1 MHYIQLSIP
10 TSDPS
15 LQEILIAQ
23 LSTLGYEG
31 FEQHL
36 DHLDA
41 YIPEADYA
49 PQPLDDLL
57 QQFQLTCHTERLE
70 QRNWNEEWEK
80 NFQPVIVDDFCAIRA
95 GFHAPITGVEHELVI
110 TPKMSFGT
118 GHHATTCMMIDAMR
132 RLDFTGKT
140 VFDFGTGTGVLAI
153 LAERL
158 GAREILAIDHDD
170 WSIDNAGE
178 NSRENHCNVI
188 TLIKSDTIPS
198 QPNGFD
204 VILANINKHV
214 ILQHLPLIGQQLR
227 IGGVILLSGLLVED
241 EPEIRAAAVKNNL
254 PISVRMTKGNWICL
268 ECRKEDSHSLQNK

>member
-1 MHYIQLSIP
+1 MHYLQIAIP
-10 TSDPS
+10 TPDPS
-15 LQEILIAQ
+15 LQEILIAR
-23 LSTLGYEG
+23 LSALGYEG
-31 FEQHL
+31 FEEH
-36 DHLDA
+36 DDYLDA
-41 YIPEADYA
+41 YIPETNFDAQALQDI
-49 PQPLDDLL
+49 LL
-57 QQFQLTCHTERLE
+57 GHQLTCHTERLE

-80 NFQPVIVDDFCAIRA
+80 NFQPVVVDDFCAIRA
-95 GFHAPITGVEHELVI
+95 GFHAPIARVEHELVI

-118 GHHATTCMMIDAMR
+118 GHHATTYMMIDAMR
-132 RLDFTGKT
+132 RLDFTGKS

-158 GAREILAIDHDD
+158 GARQVLAIDHDD

-178 NSRENHCNVI
+178 NSRENHCNAI
-188 TLIKSDTIPS
+188 TLIKSDTVPS

-204 VILANINKHV
+204 IILANINKHV

-227 IGGVILLSGLLVED
+227 KGGVILLSGLLVED

-268 ECRKEDSHSLQNK
+268 ECRKEE